1 MRKKLLILLPILCLY
16 MLGESKSLSSQSN
29 AARINAQA
37 ILAKLD
43 EAVNLGNGLIKA
55 NLILIRRTGSSDSW
69 RTNIFQD
76 KGNTLYLFER
86 KGRGLETKLLSL
98 DEGDRVFVYNTVST
112 KLFRKAEDEK
122 YEIFQNTGFSYID
135 LSGYLYQAN
144 YDPIMNGEIE
154 IGDKSYW
161 RVGLKPILTYEYKKL
176 ILLVNKDDL
185 SPVRIDFHDR
195 DGILFKTL
203 NIKYSPVKVK
213 TSSGT
218 ETKTIASRFEMLNL
232 NTGSIGVLEIREK
245 DETVRPD
252 ASLFNVENIGR

>member
-1 MRKKLLILLPILCLY
+1 MRNKLFILLTIFLWTH
-16 MLGESKSLSSQSN
+16 LGEVNRLYSQSN
-29 AARINAQA
+29 TERINAQSV
-37 ILAKLD
+37 LAKLD

-69 RTNIFQD
+69 KTNIFQD
-76 KGNTLYLFER
+76 KGNVLYLFER

-98 DEGDRVFVYNTVST
+98 DEGDKIFVFNTVSS

-144 YDPIMNGEIE
+144 YDPIMNGEIN
-154 IGDKSYW
+154 IGDKTYW
-161 RVGLKPILTYEYKKL
+161 RVGLKPILPYEYKKL

-195 DGILFKTL
+195 DGVLFKTL

-213 TSSGT
+213 TNTGT
-218 ETKTIASRFEMLNL
+218 ETKTIAARFEMLDL

-245 DETVRPD
+245 DETVRID
-252 ASLFNVENIGR
+252 TSLFNVENIGR